1 MEKIN
6 TKEQLSNPMRTDMV
20 AELQK
25 MISTDLFPVMIYDQ
39 SEVEFEEDKA
49 RGLVKVYVRGEY
61 VQHLRKEQWERFTV
75 QKPDHLFI

>member
-6 TKEQLSNPMRTDMV
+6 TKEKLNNPMRVDMV

-25 MISTDLFPVMIYDQ
+25 TISTDLFPVMIYDQ

-75 QKPDHLFI
+75 QKHDHLFI